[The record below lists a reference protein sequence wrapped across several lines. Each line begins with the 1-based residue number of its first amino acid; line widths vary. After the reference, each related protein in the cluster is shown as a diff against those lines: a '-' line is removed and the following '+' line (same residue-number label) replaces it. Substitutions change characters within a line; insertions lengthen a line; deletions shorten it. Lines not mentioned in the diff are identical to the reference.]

1 MAQEVS
7 GNKISPLIQDNKVIS
22 LKIDGKSIPLRS
34 PIEVSEFFGKI
45 LEPLSILTKYIDLT
59 PLFSSEGKVE
69 PWKKDTLEEF
79 LQSLSDIQV
88 ALVKLVFHCGRLKRE
103 KLIAELR
110 KKSFDLDSKKL
121 AGIVAGMNRRIAQSN
136 KKNLLFIVS
145 GDYIINDEYYELFR
159 EVFHME
165 NMKRKKDHMITNYPG
180 TGNQFAI
187 ARFLTQDYD
196 VI

>member
-1 MAQEVS
+1 MSEEIK
-7 GNKISPLIQDNKVIS
+7 GNKISPIIQDNKVIS
-22 LKIDGKSIPLRS
+22 LKIDSKNIPLRS
-34 PIEVSEFFGKI
+34 SIDVSEFFSEV
-45 LEPLSILTKYIDLT
+45 LEPLNVLTKYLDLSL
-59 PLFSSEGKVE
+59 LFGSEMKVE
-69 PWKKDTLEEF
+69 SWNQDELEAF
-79 LQSLSDIQV
+79 MGSLSDIQV

-103 KLIAELR
+103 KLIIEMR

-159 EVFHME
+159 EIFHME
-165 NMKRKKDHMITNYPG
+165 NMKRKRDHMITNYTG

-187 ARFLTQDYD
+187 ARF
-196 VI
+196 